1 MIYFFYTNYTG
12 ILILLWLQQQHNRA
26 MFTSPSQVNRQGSN
40 GGPQAQPGAQQGWP
54 CPPSSSS
61 YLETWAAPQAGNFI
75 PPRTHTHTH
84 THYKRN
90 ITLLN
95 LLSFPVYSGCLS
107 WGLFT
112 FNKIEYESFKVPH
125 CYCLSFTSCM
135 QSDTIPRNNRM
146 GVWEIFCTSEKGML
160 KRPFCG
166 NRLAKGCT
174 HIFSFFAKALVLKL
188 QFLTGDFHILL
199 I

>member
-1 MIYFFYTNYTG
+1 MVVLKLNQEPSRAG
-12 ILILLWLQQQHNRA
+12 PALQAAAHTWRPEQHHRLA
-26 MFTSPSQVNRQGSN
+26 TLSRP
-40 GGPQAQPGAQQGWP
+40 
-54 CPPSSSS
+54 
-61 YLETWAAPQAGNFI
+61 E
-75 PPRTHTHTH
+75 HTHTH